1 MSDRW
6 ALLPDFL
13 QGWLGS
19 LATEGRVGRTE
30 ALPGVTPSPEWTA
43 ALLPLT
49 GVTVLPAWSVS
60 PSPDLLS

>member
-19 LATEGRVGRTE
+19 LATEGQVGRAE
-30 ALPGVTPSPEWTA
+30 ALPGVTLSPEWTA
-43 ALLPLT
+43 ALLLLT
-49 GVTVLPAWSVS
+49 GVTVLPA
-60 PSPDLLS
+60 